1 MFGKWLLENMNV
13 SSTDKVLDVAGG
25 KGLLSVELARTAHCH
40 CTVMDPLIRK
50 RPPQMKHLQRLQ
62 APLPEFVAD
71 SFINNEETVASEM
84 VSSSTLLIGLHPDE
98 CTEDIVNVALRC
110 NKSVAI
116 VPCCVFPSL
125 FP

>member
-1 MFGKWLLENMNV
+1 
-13 SSTDKVLDVAGG
+13 
-25 KGLLSVELARTAHCH
+25 
-40 CTVMDPLIRK
+40 MDPLIHK

-71 SFINNEETVASEM
+71 LFINNEETVASEM